1 MALLEARFQDGDD
14 PPILPDDPYFHL
26 ETTTIDVSRDCAW
39 KLGNE
44 VLTFFASETA
54 SVLRKLNRDKF
65 AITVDVA
72 LLKRATIKTRIY
84 KIGEDAYTIEMQ
96 RRSGDGVT
104 FVHVFRKAVRFFQG
118 GTEPE
123 SALWFD
129 PAKLTLY
136 TP

>member
-14 PPILPDDPYFHL
+14 PPILPADPYFHL

-44 VLTFFASETA
+44 VLTFFASET

-65 AITVDVA
+65 AITVEVA
-72 LLKRATIKTRIY
+72 LWKRATIKTRIY
-84 KIGEDAYTIEMQ
+84 KIGDGSYTIEMQ

-104 FVHVFRKAVRFFQG
+104 FVHVFRKAVRFFLG
-118 GTEPE
+118 SIEPE

-136 TP
+136 AP